1 MNIKFESLNNYEAF
15 MRFIN
20 TILIIVLVYYLFK
33 FAFKLF
39 APYLLNKAVSKVSEN
54 FQKQQQ
60 AYQNQNS
67 QQTQQPNF
75 ETELKQNKIPKERK
89 KVGEY
94 IDFEEVE

>member
-1 MNIKFESLNNYEAF
+1 MDHASFLNFIK
-15 MRFIN
+15 
-20 TILIIVLVYYLFK
+20 TVVIIILVYYLLK
-33 FAFKLF
+33 FAFKLL

-67 QQTQQPNF
+67 QQTQQADF
-75 ETELKQNKIPKERK
+75 ESELKQNKIPKERK

-94 IDFEEVE
+94 IDFEEVD

>member
-1 MNIKFESLNNYEAF
+1 MDHASFLSFIK
-15 MRFIN
+15 
-20 TILIIVLVYYLFK
+20 TVLIIILVYYLFK

-60 AYQNQNS
+60 AYQNQNHQQS
-67 QQTQQPNF
+67 QQSDF

-94 IDFEEVE
+94 IDFEEVD